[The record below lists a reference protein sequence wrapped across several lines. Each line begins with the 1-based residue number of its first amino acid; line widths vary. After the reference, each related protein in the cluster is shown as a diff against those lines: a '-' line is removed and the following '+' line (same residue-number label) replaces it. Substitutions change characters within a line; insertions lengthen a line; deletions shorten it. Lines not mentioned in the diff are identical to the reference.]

1 MTALL
6 LLSLAGCPVSLLSR
20 QSAALLLLF
29 TQTPNR
35 SMVKR
40 PIVKVPEIAE
50 LLPLFT
56 WAIRIARRFFLGS
69 PRVLGELINSLS
81 TNFVE
86 YASVDVPTG
95 SLDQRVKAVKLEV
108 KQRETKQRRV
118 VMKADVEKKINAR
131 TAAAFEDMVSGMS
144 SKAKNG
150 ILTATAQLVKTVW
163 LAKIYAAM
171 PADKTTV
178 DEYFLDQ
185 ELEQFLN
192 EAVEEC
198 HKRVETIAENV
209 KREF

>member
-1 MTALL
+1 M
-6 LLSLAGCPVSLLSR
+6 SLLSR